1 VFRKGVYEA
10 VTGAV
15 YDAMADAV
23 TRPRESQLADA
34 FKRPN
39 KNKQGGRAKASP
51 LENFGYK
58 QTTAS

>member
-1 VFRKGVYEA
+1 
-10 VTGAV
+10 
-15 YDAMADAV
+15 MADAV